1 MTQLPILISGA
12 SGQLGR
18 RVIEILLEQKL
29 GPIIA
34 TTRTPDKQ
42 AAFAEQGVDLR
53 FADFDEI
60 SSLAAAF
67 TGAKRILLI
76 STNTF
81 GIPGRRVMQHRN
93 AIEAAKQVGAEHLV
107 YTSFTKASNSQLAFL
122 TADHT
127 ATESILEESGLG
139 YTILRNSFYADK
151 VNGALADAASNGCI
165 ISAAGRGRI
174 AYITREGCALA
185 AAAALSS
192 AYQGKRVLN
201 ITGPNLIDAE
211 ELAALAGEVLGTKIV
226 AVSVTNEEFRS
237 CAIASGVPA
246 PMAALLA
253 KIERGVSQGAM
264 EIQSDDFEHLTG
276 RAATPII
283 ESIGSYFRESVRRIG
298 P

>member
-12 SGQLGR
+12 SGRLGR

-34 TTRTPDKQ
+34 TTRTPNTQ
-42 AAFAEQGVDLR
+42 ADLAEQGVDLR

-76 STNTF
+76 STNSF
-81 GIPGRRVMQHRN
+81 AERRVIQHRN

-107 YTSFTKASNSQLAFL
+107 YTSFSKASHSQLAFL

-127 ATESILEESGLG
+127 ATESILQESGLG

-174 AYITREGCALA
+174 AYITREDCALA

-192 AYQGKRVLN
+192 TYQGKRVLN
-201 ITGPNLIDAE
+201 ITGPNLIDAN
-211 ELAALAGEVLGTKIV
+211 ELATLAGEVLGTKIV
-226 AVSVTNEEFRS
+226 AVSVTNEEFQSR
-237 CAIASGVPA
+237 AIASGVPA
-246 PMAALLA
+246 PMASLLA
-253 KIERGVSQGAM
+253 AIERGISQGAM

-276 RAATPII
+276 RPATPII
-283 ESIGSYFRESVRRIG
+283 GSIGSYFSESVRSTDA
-298 P
+298 